1 MRVSIIIPV
10 YNVKS
15 FLHICLDSIINQTHK
30 DLDIVCVDDGS
41 TDGSSDIL
49 RMYAERDLRIQYI
62 SQANSGAVIAR
73 QVAVN
78 AAKGDYI
85 LFCDPDD
92 WLDPNTCEI
101 VLDFALKTQ
110 ADVVQYGVVAENCNT
125 DEDKRDVEKWFKG
138 TINVIDSGVEM
149 LSECFEKRSFAWNII
164 GKCVRATIAKQAFKA
179 QERIDFS
186 NSTDIYSSYYLYC
199 YAKSWQRIESPQLYH
214 YRWGNGVSTK
224 KNIPLD
230 TFLYSLQQFDGLNA
244 MKRFAEG
251 HFSPTDYRY
260 IVVQQ
265 YIPYIMIEASL
276 DVGLNRLEKDVDV
289 TMWINKLCDKA
300 GIQDVL
306 YVLTKK
312 AIAIN
317 HQNRLLTQHTSYQ
330 EQMLITLNEQIKLK
344 ENEICAQRETIVNL
358 QKELPKNKVQ
368 KFLRKLLHL

>member
-1 MRVSIIIPV
+1 
-10 YNVKS
+10 
-15 FLHICLDSIINQTHK
+15 
-30 DLDIVCVDDGS
+30 
-41 TDGSSDIL
+41 
-49 RMYAERDLRIQYI
+49 
-62 SQANSGAVIAR
+62 
-73 QVAVN
+73 
-78 AAKGDYI
+78 
-85 LFCDPDD
+85 
-92 WLDPNTCEI
+92 
-101 VLDFALKTQ
+101 
-110 ADVVQYGVVAENCNT
+110 
-125 DEDKRDVEKWFKG
+125 
-138 TINVIDSGVEM
+138 
-149 LSECFEKRSFAWNII
+149 
-164 GKCVRATIAKQAFKA
+164 
-179 QERIDFS
+179 
-186 NSTDIYSSYYLYC
+186 
-199 YAKSWQRIESPQLYH
+199 
-214 YRWGNGVSTK
+214 
-224 KNIPLD
+224 
-230 TFLYSLQQFDGLNA
+230 